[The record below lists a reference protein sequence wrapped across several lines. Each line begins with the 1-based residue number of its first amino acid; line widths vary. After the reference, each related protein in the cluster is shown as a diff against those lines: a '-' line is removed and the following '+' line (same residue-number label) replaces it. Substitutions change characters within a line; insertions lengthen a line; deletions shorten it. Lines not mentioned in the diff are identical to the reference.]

1 MKILSADVRLQVH
14 EEARIKP
21 DAAAVYLHGHVSAR
35 ASLIGACH
43 G

>member
-1 MKILSADVRLQVH
+1 MKTLSADGRLQVH

-21 DAAAVYLHGHVSAR
+21 DAAAVNLRGHASAR